1 MHVIILA
8 GQRAGQVNP
17 LAEAHGVSHKC
28 LVPIAG
34 RPLIVHV
41 ISAVAKTPDI
51 ASVRV
56 VVEREAFAAVGALA
70 PGAILIPSQA
80 NLADSVIAGMQGIDG
95 PTVITTADNVN
106 LTPGALDAMRAA
118 LGSGADVAIAMAR
131 KDDVLA
137 AHPDGQRRFYTF
149 ADDAYSNCNLYAL
162 AGPHA
167 LKAADAFRGGGQFA
181 KSAKRIIDAF
191 GLFNLLLFR
200 SGLVSLDGAMR
211 RVSKRFGLNVR
222 AVVLEDGRHAID
234 VDNERTYR
242 VAEEL
247 LKMRLA
253 RAAEAAAPAV
263 PSEFSP
269 SVRASAH
276 A

>member
-1 MHVIILA
+1 MHVVILA

-17 LAEAHGVSHKC
+17 LAQAHGVSHKC

-34 RPLIVHV
+34 RPLIAHV
-41 ISAVAKTPDI
+41 IDAVAETPEI

-56 VVEREAFAAVGALA
+56 VVEREAFEAVRALA
-70 PGAILIPSQA
+70 PGATLIASQA
-80 NLADSVIAGMQGIDG
+80 NLADSVIAGMEGFDG

-118 LGSGADVAIAMAR
+118 LGSGSDVAIAMAR
-131 KDDVLA
+131 KGDVLA
-137 AHPDGQRRFYTF
+137 AHPDGQRRFYAF

-191 GLFNLLLFR
+191 GLLNLLLFR
-200 SGLVSLDGAMR
+200 SGLISLEGAML
-211 RVSKRFGLNVR
+211 RVSKRFGLRVQ
-222 AVVLEDGRHAID
+222 VVPLSDGRHAID

-242 VAEEL
+242 VAQEL
-247 LKMRLA
+247 LRMRPA
-253 RAAEAAAPAV
+253 RAAAAEPVAPSV
-263 PSEFSP
+263 FSP